1 MHCTAYPSARQSLKP
16 EIKKRPYITHR
27 STPTCILGCAP
38 WQNFPQVHDHA
49 IHTPEGELHHH
60 VRLNAAFRSDL
71 QWWAEFSQEWNGV
84 SRMTQDPCI
93 SPQPIITSDASGN
106 WGCGAF
112 NLDLDWFQLQWPN
125 SWSTLHITVKE
136 LAPIVIAC
144 AVWGRR
150 WQGRSIHC
158 VCDNAAVV
166 SIITSGSSRDAT
178 VMHLMW
184 CLFFFQAVFSLS
196 LHSVHLPGK

>member
-1 MHCTAYPSARQSLKP
+1 MCPETDHVSNDHSLAPLRSGRLPSQSRTYFPADSDEKGRGGVL
-16 EIKKRPYITHR
+16 RFV
-27 STPTCILGCAP
+27 ILGTT
-38 WQNFPQVHDHA
+38 V
-49 IHTPEGELHHH
+49 G
-60 VRLNAAFRSDL
+60 VRLDLIAFRSNL
-71 QWWAEFSQEWNGV
+71 QWWAEFSQEWNGI
-84 SRMTQDPCI
+84 SRMTQDPHI
-93 SPQPIITSDASGN
+93 SPQPIIISDASGN

-144 AVWGRR
+144 AVWGKR
-150 WQGRSIHC
+150 WQGKSIHC

-166 SIITSGSSRDAT
+166 SIVTSGSSRDAT

-196 LHSVHLPGK
+196 YFIRYTCQRNEK